1 MLQEFALYYVIGGLI
16 IIGLLAI
23 CSITFMIKNAKNNML
38 LTQQN
43 KQLQKLLNENNRLN
57 QQQDSFISENSRL
70 KAEAAALQKYTEEKM
85 RFIEQTQNDM
95 AVKFRNISHEILTSQ
110 SQQINETQASTLSAV
125 LNPFR
130 EQLRNFREEVNK
142 ANTENIKSKI
152 SFDEQFKILLN
163 LNQNLSTEAQ
173 NLTEALRG
181 SKKMQGDW
189 GELELNRLLEIS
201 GLQKD
206 IDYYTQINFKNDN
219 NQNVRPDVIVKLP
232 NARSVIIDAK
242 VSMNDYVSYINEK
255 DEDARSNLLLKH
267 VQCIK
272 SHIDELSA
280 KEYQKLLK
288 DESLDYVVLFIPI
301 ESAFAAAVKKDSTLF
316 DYAYKKNIALATPSS
331 LLPILRVV
339 ENLWQIENRNKY
351 VQKIA
356 EIGGSLYDKL
366 ANFTDDMQ
374 RVEKSLSTAQQS
386 YEQAFSKLST
396 GKGNALSLA
405 AKLKDYGAKT
415 NKIIAIDFEDHSSE
429 LLEISENS
437 NRKVS

>member
-1 MLQEFALYYVIGGLI
+1 MLQGYALYYLIGGLCTSGI
-16 IIGLLAI
+16 LAVFLVA
-23 CSITFMIKNAKNNML
+23 SMLKNAKSNML
-38 LTQQN
+38 LAQQN

-57 QQQDSFISENSRL
+57 QQQDAFISENSRL
-70 KAEAAALQKYTEEKM
+70 KAEAAALHKYTDEKM
-85 RFIEQTQNDM
+85 RFVEQTQNDM
-95 AVKFRNISHEILTSQ
+95 AVKFRNISNEVLRLQ
-110 SQQINETQASTLSAV
+110 SQQVNETQASTLSAV

-142 ANTENIKSKI
+142 ANTENIKSKS
-152 SFDEQFKILLN
+152 SFDEQFKMLLS
-163 LNQNLSTEAQ
+163 LNQNLSNEAQ

-206 IDYYTQINFKNDN
+206 IDYYTQINFKNDS

-232 NARSVIIDAK
+232 NERSVIVDAK

-255 DEDARSNLLLKH
+255 DDDLRRNLLIKH
-267 VQCIK
+267 IQCVK
-272 SHIDELSA
+272 AHIDELSA

-288 DESLDYVVLFIPI
+288 EEALDYVILFIPI
-301 ESAFAAAVKKDSTLF
+301 ESAFAAAIKEAPDLF

-331 LLPILRVV
+331 LLPILRTI

-366 ANFTDDMQ
+366 ANFTEDMQ
-374 RVEKSLSTAQQS
+374 RVEKSLGTAQQS
-386 YEQAFSKLST
+386 YEQAFAKLAT

-405 AKLKDYGAKT
+405 AKLKDYGAKA
-415 NKIIAIDFEDHSSE
+415 NKVITVDFEDHGSD
-429 LLEISENS
+429 LLEHQENS
-437 NRKVS
+437 DRRAS

>member
-1 MLQEFALYYVIGGLI
+1 MLQGYALYYLIGGI
-16 IIGLLAI
+16 CTSGILAFFLVA
-23 CSITFMIKNAKNNML
+23 SMLKNAKNNML
-38 LTQQN
+38 LSQQN

-57 QQQDSFISENSRL
+57 QQQDAFISENSRL
-70 KAEAAALQKYTEEKM
+70 KAEAVALQKYTDEKM
-85 RFIEQTQNDM
+85 RFVEQTQNDM
-95 AVKFRNISHEILTSQ
+95 AAKFRNISNEVLRLQ
-110 SQQINETQASTLSAV
+110 SQQVNETQSSTLSAL

-142 ANTENIKSKI
+142 ANTENIKSKS
-152 SFDEQFKILLN
+152 SFDEQFKMLLS

-206 IDYYTQINFKNDN
+206 IDYYTQINFKNDT

-232 NARSVIIDAK
+232 NDRSVIIDAK
-242 VSMNDYVSYINEK
+242 VSMNDYVSYVNEQN
-255 DEDARSNLLLKH
+255 EQIRANLLIKH
-267 VQCIK
+267 IQCIK
-272 SHIDELSA
+272 AHIDELAA

-301 ESAFAAAVKKDSTLF
+301 ESAFAAAIKEDATLF

-356 EIGGSLYDKL
+356 EVGGSLYDKL
-366 ANFTDDMQ
+366 ANFTEDMQ
-374 RVEKSLSTAQQS
+374 RVEKSLNSAQQS
-386 YEQAFSKLST
+386 YEQAFSKLAA

-405 AKLKDYGAKT
+405 AKLKDYGAKA
-415 NKIIAIDFEDHSSE
+415 NKVITVDFEDNGPE
-429 LLEISENS
+429 LIEMTENS
-437 NRKVS
+437 ERRAS